1 MRASLHVL
9 TITLALAQAG
19 MAWAQE
25 ATLAF
30 QGLKAGAGEPVE
42 ITADQ
47 LNVTQSA
54 STAEFTGN
62 VLVIQGG
69 LRLSSDRLTVE
80 YVEGDKTTID
90 RLIAEGN
97 VLLSTPAE
105 AAESA
110 RAVYVLTSQQLEMTG
125 EVVELDSV
133 RGRDGKN
140 YKPKRQPRPAAE
152 RTKPKPSPE
161 HSGDIDML
169 AVARPDLS
177 PGGVFGPGVLIGY
190 GDPEFGACVLADEV
204 RWFSRGSYDEISVG
218 EARTLAACLLAAAD
232 SAESF

>member
-125 EVVELDSV
+125 NVVLKQGANVMTGEKLSV
-133 RGRDGKN
+133 NIAEGTGRMDG
-140 YKPKRQPRPAAE
+140 RVRTILQPA
-152 RTKPKPSPE
+152 
-161 HSGDIDML
+161 GN
-169 AVARPDLS
+169 
-177 PGGVFGPGVLIGY
+177 
-190 GDPEFGACVLADEV
+190 
-204 RWFSRGSYDEISVG
+204 
-218 EARTLAACLLAAAD
+218 
-232 SAESF
+232 

>member
-19 MAWAQE
+19 MAFAQE
-25 ATLAF
+25 TTLAF

-47 LNVTQSA
+47 FNVTQSA
-54 STAEFTGN
+54 STAEFKGN

-69 LRLSSDRLTVE
+69 LRLSSDKLTVE

-125 EVVELDSV
+125 TVVLKQGGNVMTGEKLSV
-133 RGRDGKN
+133 NIAEGTGRMDG
-140 YKPKRQPRPAAE
+140 RVRTILQPA
-152 RTKPKPSPE
+152 
-161 HSGDIDML
+161 GN
-169 AVARPDLS
+169 
-177 PGGVFGPGVLIGY
+177 
-190 GDPEFGACVLADEV
+190 
-204 RWFSRGSYDEISVG
+204 
-218 EARTLAACLLAAAD
+218 
-232 SAESF
+232 